1 MFEAVIFD
9 WDGTLADTRQVV
21 VASFQKALDEMKI
34 DISDGFIEQRIG
46 IGTAKTFRE
55 ILSFSRRSFD
65 RALIKA
71 LVERKIQSEIE
82 LSAEVELF
90 DGSKQLLES
99 LHGKTKLG
107 LASMNDRM
115 VINHMLKITGV
126 DGFFNAVF
134 TAEDVTNPKPHPEI
148 FLKCATKLKSQP
160 EECVV
165 IEDSFFGVEAAK
177 TAKMKCIAVLTGV
190 HSEDILRKANPD
202 LIVGSLMERNKILN
216 FILNEKSVVVM

>member
-46 IGTAKTFRE
+46 IGTAETFRE

-148 FLKCATKLKSQP
+148 FLKCAIELESQP
-160 EECVV
+160 EECIVV
-165 IEDSFFGVEAAK
+165 EDSCFGVEAAK

-190 HSEDILRKANPD
+190 HSEAMLREANPD
-202 LIVGSLMERNKILN
+202 LVVGSLNEKDKILN
-216 FILNEKSVVVM
+216 LIL